1 MAISLTQ
8 AQTQLDAWLAA
19 DTAVAS
25 RQSYTVN
32 GRSVTR
38 ADAAEITQKIE
49 YWAAKV
55 DALSGTRRRG
65 VARVTPL

>member
-1 MAISLTQ
+1 MATSLTQ
-8 AQTQLDAWLAA
+8 AQAQLDAWLAA
-19 DTAVAS
+19 DAAVAA

-38 ADAAEITQKIE
+38 ADAAEVTNKIE
-49 YWAAKV
+49 YWSAKV
-55 DALSGTRRRG
+55 DQLSGTRRRG

>member
-1 MAISLTQ
+1 MAITLTQ
-8 AQTQLDAWLAA
+8 SQTQLDAWLAA

-55 DALSGTRRRG
+55 DMLNGTRRRG

>member
-1 MAISLTQ
+1 MAITLSQ

-19 DTAVAS
+19 DAATAS

-38 ADAAEITQKIE
+38 ADAAEITNKIE
-49 YWAAKV
+49 YWSAKV
-55 DALSGTRRRG
+55 DMLSGTRRRG
-65 VARVTPL
+65 VSYVNAI